1 METFTDADLEYMN
14 KVEQEMIEHEFDRSM
29 FECGMTPEGFDWMEY

>member
-14 KVEQEMIEHEFDRSM
+14 KIEQEMAEHERDQHL
-29 FECGMTPEGFDWMEY
+29 FECGMTADYQDWAEC